1 MEGLDQDIVR
11 ETLVDR
17 HKFRILV
24 ERYQEALL
32 RYIRRLGCSDM
43 EAAKDILQESFIKVY
58 VNLNDYDSAYSF
70 STWMYRIVHN
80 ETMSYFRK
88 QKNRPQAVADES
100 GLYVFD
106 TLLDELD
113 VAEEIDST
121 FRSEAVARAL
131 GKLKPQYR
139 DVLVLRFF
147 EEKSYDEIADI
158 LRIPQ
163 GTVATCIA
171 RGKADLG
178 HLLTESKI
186 HEL

>member
-70 STWMYRIVHN
+70 STWLYRIVH
-80 ETMSYFRK
+80 K
-88 QKNRPQAVADES
+88 
-100 GLYVFD
+100 
-106 TLLDELD
+106 
-113 VAEEIDST
+113 
-121 FRSEAVARAL
+121 
-131 GKLKPQYR
+131 
-139 DVLVLRFF
+139 
-147 EEKSYDEIADI
+147 
-158 LRIPQ
+158 
-163 GTVATCIA
+163 
-171 RGKADLG
+171 
-178 HLLTESKI
+178 
-186 HEL
+186 